1 MATDSGEL
9 TIQILKR
16 QGKKETGKDFKENF
30 EFLIK
35 DSMNEKVKVLDEIS
49 NS

>member
-1 MATDSGEL
+1 MVTDSGEL
-9 TIQILKR
+9 AIQTLKR
-16 QGKKETGKDFKENF
+16 QGIKETGKGFKENF
-30 EFLIK
+30 GFLIK

>member
-9 TIQILKR
+9 AIQILKR

-35 DSMNEKVKVLDEIS
+35 DYEWKSKGIRRNF
-49 NS
+49 